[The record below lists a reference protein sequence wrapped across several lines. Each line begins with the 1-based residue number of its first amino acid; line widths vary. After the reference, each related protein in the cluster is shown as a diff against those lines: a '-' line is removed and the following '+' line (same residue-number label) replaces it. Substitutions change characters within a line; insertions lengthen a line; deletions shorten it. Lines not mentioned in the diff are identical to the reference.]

1 MTQKDFISNLQ
12 KTCHLDRPQCTMLLS
27 ALSRLMASA
36 GVEQI
41 PVTLPG
47 LGTFTSHKHPEYI
60 KEDPE
65 TGLQTLYPPRIT
77 YRMQPEDTSVE
88 HGLLERQLAESA
100 RTSVPEVG
108 SFLSALVQLVLA
120 SLHRGEE
127 VEVKGIGRFQMINSN
142 QGDIQRIAYT
152 PDEEMKQLVN
162 APFNFFEPVVIRQK

>member
-88 HGLLERQLAESA
+88 HGLLERQLAETA
-100 RTSVPEVG
+100 RTSAPEVG
-108 SFLSALVQLVLA
+108 SFLSALVQMVLA

-142 QGDIQRIAYT
+142 QGEIQRIAYT

>member
-1 MTQKDFISNLQ
+1 MTQKDFITYLQ
-12 KTCHLDRPQCTMLLS
+12 KSCHLDRQQCAVLLN
-27 ALSRLMASA
+27 AVGRQMANA

-47 LGTFTSHKHPEYI
+47 LGTFASHKHPEYI
-60 KEDPE
+60 ANDPE
-65 TGLQTLYPPRIT
+65 TGQQTLYPPRIT

-108 SFLSALVQLVLA
+108 SFLSALVQMVLA
-120 SLHRGEE
+120 SLRRGEE

-142 QGDIQRIAYT
+142 QGEIQRIAYT